1 MLLDDST
8 SNAGKMAVITV
19 ALEPSLIAM
28 VKDAGT
34 REGGVFVAASVDY
47 SQALTDVRSAQR
59 AHPIESLVCVIDFD
73 KNRHVAVQTA
83 DAMQQLVRGRTA
95 VIAVS
100 SDARPDL
107 ILEAMRAGC
116 SEYLT
121 TPLSVAQFREPFSRL
136 CARWNSEEER
146 ATKAAGKVL
155 GVMGVRGGAGATTL
169 AVHLGTFLAKQFQK
183 KVLLVDQHPF
193 LGHLS
198 LFLGFDSPRYHYY
211 ELLANVARLDASL
224 LDSFVV
230 HHASGA
236 DLLPSPNTFLL
247 PMNVPTGA
255 VEQTLQFAAGIYEYT
270 IIDLATGIDDLNL
283 SAMDRCDELYLIAP
297 AEIPAL
303 RDLSRYI
310 ERLRD
315 LHVPSARLKVIINRY
330 SSDRSLSLDQI
341 EKAIGQPISITIP
354 NWDKELTRAIDN
366 GSPVTPDRKS
376 DFVNQM
382 KKWASS
388 LLPTQAPKVE
398 TKNKLAFW
406 SRSLTSDVAV

>member
-1 MLLDDST
+1 LLLEDSR
-8 SNAGKMAVITV
+8 SNLGRVAVMTV

-28 VKDAGT
+28 VKEAAA
-34 REGGVFVAASVDY
+34 RERNVFVAASCDY
-47 SQALTDVRSAQR
+47 SQALMDVRSAQR
-59 AHPIESLVCVIDFD
+59 VQPIESLVCVIDFD
-73 KNRHVAVQTA
+73 RNRGEAVQTA
-83 DAMQQLVRGRTA
+83 DAMQQLIGGRTA

-100 SDARPDL
+100 SDARPEL

-121 TPLSVAQFREPFSRL
+121 IPLTVAQFCEALSRL
-136 CARWNSEEER
+136 CARWTSTDDN
-146 ATKAAGKVL
+146 ATKPTGKVI
-155 GVMGVRGGAGATTL
+155 GMMGVRGGAGTTTL
-169 AVHLGTFLAKQFQK
+169 AVHLGTFLAKQYQQ
-183 KVLLVDQHPF
+183 KVLLIDQHPS
-193 LGHLS
+193 LGHLA

-224 LDSFVV
+224 LNSFVV

-236 DLLPSPNTFLL
+236 DLLPSPGTFVQSTS
-247 PMNVPTGA
+247 VPSGA
-255 VEQTLQFAAGIYEYT
+255 VEQALQLAAGIYEYT
-270 IIDLATGIDDLNL
+270 IIDFSTGLDDLNL
-283 SAMDRCDELYLIAP
+283 SAMGHCDELYLIAP

-315 LHVPSARLKVIINRY
+315 LHVPSARLKVIVNRY

-354 NWDKELTRAIDN
+354 NWDKELVRAIDN

-376 DFVNQM
+376 EFVNQM
-382 KKWASS
+382 KKWATS
-388 LLPTQAPKVE
+388 LLPPQATKVE
-398 TKNKLAFW
+398 AKRKLAFW
-406 SRSLTSDVAV
+406 GRSLTSETV